1 MVNTPVLKIESEN
14 QPLLISREAKQEIL
28 PVSKNIIVKN
38 INSEIIEVDHT
49 TKFKTIIETKNDVNI
64 EALERS
70 KKFKIYSIIRF
81 MQSRDKV
88 LPKNLIEDSVETN
101 DKFVTYRPI
110 FDAILTNFSCKA
122 DTDNNQVWKLEF
134 EEI

>member
-38 INSEIIEVDHT
+38 INSEIIEVGHT